1 MSEEF
6 GWLLEVALILIAAKL
21 LEAIFVRIGLARL
34 LAYLCV
40 GVSLSILKHLTG
52 YSLSDVS
59 VALAHIGIIALLFRA
74 GLESSLRQFLRSL
87 REAGIIAVGGVAGAL
102 VAGLM
107 LTPLIGADLESSFAM
122 GVVLAATSISVTVK
136 TLEELGALG
145 SREAQAIIGAA
156 VVDDVIGLALLSVLH
171 GIACGG
177 INILY
182 IIGIPALAFGLWF
195 GTAWASNTFAGKLF
209 RTVLRLRLEMGIEAL
224 SFALVLLLAF
234 IAHTIGLSSILLA
247 YAFGLGVASFRY
259 AARRIEEDT
268 RVLTS
273 LFSPL
278 FFVYVGSRL
287 DIEQIL
293 AVEIKGLIWI
303 AVIVL
308 VLGFASKILGCYAAA
323 RLTGFNSMQA
333 TIIGIGMVPRAEVAL
348 VAATMGLEM
357 GLIDQSL
364 FVATLLMVAVSLF
377 TIPIF
382 LTLLYRRLGR
392 TSR

>member
-1 MSEEF
+1 MSGEF

-21 LEAIFVRIGLARL
+21 LEAIFIRIGLARL
-34 LAYLCV
+34 LAYLCI
-40 GVSLSILKHLTG
+40 GVSLSVLSHLTG

-59 VALAHIGIIALLFRA
+59 AALASIGIIALLFQA

-87 REAGIIAVGGVAGAL
+87 KEAGIIAIGGVAGAL
-102 VAGLM
+102 AAGLA
-107 LTPLIGADLESSFAM
+107 LTPLIGASLEKSFAM
-122 GVVLAATSISVTVK
+122 GVVLVATSISVTVK
-136 TLEELGALG
+136 ALEELGALS

-171 GIACGG
+171 GIAYGG
-177 INILY
+177 LNMLY
-182 IIGIPALAFGLWF
+182 IVGIPALAFGFWF
-195 GTAWASNTFAGKLF
+195 GTAWASNTFAGRLF
-209 RTVLRLRLEMGIEAL
+209 RTVLRLRLEAGIEAL

-234 IAHTIGLSSILLA
+234 FAQTIGLSTILLA

-259 AARRIEEDT
+259 AARRIEEDM

-293 AVEIKGLIWI
+293 AAEIKGLIWI
-303 AVIVL
+303 TMVVL
-308 VLGFASKILGCYAAA
+308 ILGFASKILGCYVAA
-323 RLTGFNSMQA
+323 RLIGFNSMQA
-333 TIIGIGMVPRAEVAL
+333 TIIGVGMVPRAEVAL

-357 GLIDQSL
+357 GLIDHSL
-364 FVATLLMVAVSLF
+364 FTATLLMVTVSLF
-377 TIPIF
+377 TVPIL

-392 TSR
+392 TLR